1 MLQRIQREPIKNK
14 NEETALGP
22 RKTLCQIVR
31 YILKLIN
38 VLAKYYSH
46 LFRKK
51 KPGAGIGWTEPR
63 KESVIGRVATEF

>member
-38 VLAKYYSH
+38 VLAKYYYH
-46 LFRKK
+46 
-51 KPGAGIGWTEPR
+51 
-63 KESVIGRVATEF
+63 